1 MSVLCLISN
10 PADPALE
17 PRLAQAIHHEI
28 GGEINWLNHGVACEI
43 IRPKHADPVAV
54 ARGMIGTHA
63 IDAALVPLANRR
75 KRLLLADMDSTMINE
90 ECIDELGAAMGIKDR
105 IAEITDRAMRGELDF
120 ADSLKLRVGLLKGLT
135 RKQVEEVR
143 RERITLAPGGRAL
156 VQTMKAYGAYT
167 ALISGGFTFFADH
180 FGKRIGF
187 DEVTANTLNFVGDVL
202 DGTVTDPIVGKD
214 AKLNRLTRL
223 IETQNIPA
231 IETIAVGD
239 GANDLGMIRAS
250 GLGVALHARPLVA
263 AEAAVRID
271 HGDLTALLY
280 LQGYGEDEFVL

>member
-1 MSVLCLISN
+1 MSVLCLIAN
-10 PADPALE
+10 PAE
-17 PRLAQAIHHEI
+17 PVLDASLVATIHHET
-28 GGEINWLNHGVACEI
+28 GGEINWLERGVACDI
-43 IRPKHADPVAV
+43 ISPTAPLPLPIARDAVGDLPIDVAV
-54 ARGMIGTHA
+54 
-63 IDAALVPLANRR
+63 VPLANRR

-90 ECIDELGAAMGIKDR
+90 ECIDELADAFGIKDQVS
-105 IAEITDRAMRGELDF
+105 AITDQAMRGEIEF
-120 ADSLKLRVGLLKGLT
+120 EGALKLRVALLKGL
-135 RKQVEEVR
+135 RRAAVEAVR
-143 RERITLAPGGRAL
+143 REKITLAPGGRTL

-187 DEVTANTLNFVGDVL
+187 DEVTANTLNFAGDVL
-202 DGTVTDPIVGKD
+202 DGTVSEPIVGKD
-214 AKLNRLTRL
+214 AKINRLTHL

-231 IETIAVGD
+231 IETMAVGD

-250 GLGVALHARPLVA
+250 GLGVALHAKPIVA

-280 LQGYGEDEFVL
+280 LQGFAEEDFVL